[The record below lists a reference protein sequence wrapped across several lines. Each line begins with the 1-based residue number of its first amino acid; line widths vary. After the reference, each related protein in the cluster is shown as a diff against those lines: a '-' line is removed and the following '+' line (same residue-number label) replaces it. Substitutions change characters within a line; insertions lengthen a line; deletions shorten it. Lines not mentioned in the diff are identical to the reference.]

1 MSIETVDRY
10 LDVGDLKRA
19 EILIARLLRA
29 SAQDSEDEAQV
40 LLRRSRVRLLSE
52 KPDEALNDLEA
63 CLTMQPRLADLPQVR
78 ELQADI
84 SFARFEL
91 APVGFADRADADR
104 ALACYD
110 LLIEHYPE
118 YANLGWLLYQR
129 GRVLISADQTEEAVQ
144 AFRQALE
151 KPSHIVALPA
161 LCYERLGFVELFD
174 YRNPVSALAY
184 FTQAARCYPAGENIG
199 WLVQLHILRS
209 RALREQRRYVEALV
223 VARQALAIIDT
234 SAPDYQRTLAEAY
247 LAIGEA
253 LAHIPARDEDA
264 IEYLVQFLLISKRP
278 LGVDVT
284 WSRVYETIADLSF
297 RLQRYEQALTSYLN
311 TLAFNPYH
319 PLAANL
325 FYQIAQCYYRTE
337 SYKKAVETIEQM
349 QQLANTDNA
358 PIRDHRVYNVLG
370 NAWFSLKKY
379 QQAAEAYQQALALS
393 PGGEDESQIQTYLRL
408 SQKLGVG

>member
-29 SAQDSEDEAQV
+29 SAQDSEDQAQV

-52 KPDEALNDLEA
+52 KPDEALNDLQA
-63 CLTMQPRLADLPQVR
+63 CLTMQPWLADQPQVM

-91 APVGFADRADADR
+91 APVGFADRANADR

-110 LLIEHYPE
+110 LLIRQYPE
-118 YANLGWLLYQR
+118 YANLGWLLYQK
-129 GRVLISADQTEEAVQ
+129 GRVLISADQTEEAVT

-184 FTQAARCYPAGENIG
+184 FTQAAQLYPSGENAG

-209 RALREQRRYVEALV
+209 RALREQRRYTEALV
-223 VARQALAIIDT
+223 VARQAHAIIDM
-234 SAPDYQRTLAEAY
+234 SAPDYHRTLAEAY

-253 LAHIPARDEDA
+253 LAHIPGRDEDA
-264 IEYLVQFLLISKRP
+264 IEYLVQFLLISRRP

-284 WSRVYETIADLSF
+284 WSQVYETIAGLSF
-297 RLQRYEQALTSYLN
+297 RLERYEQALASYLH

-319 PLAANL
+319 PLAATL
-325 FYQIAQCYYRTE
+325 FYQIARCYYRIG
-337 SYKKAVETIEQM
+337 SYKKVVETIDQM
-349 QQLANTDNA
+349 QHLALADNA

-370 NAWFSLKKY
+370 NAWFSLRKY
-379 QQAAEAYQQALALS
+379 QQAAEAYEQALALS
-393 PGGEDESQIQTYLRL
+393 PGGEYEVQIQTYLRL
-408 SQKLGVG
+408 SQKLSVG